1 MRHVFNLCPKCK
13 DRLVEQIVDDFSKSG
28 EIYCPNCGSEMD
40 KVFDGDKKEENTV
53 YKITLNR
60 AQEIKEKYLDV
71 IMQMGNFSEE
81 EALEKI
87 GERDSISFEGDLLKT
102 YLNLELADKM
112 WDIYDYTVTPLFPY
126 ERIYIA
132 RCDCGER
139 AVYKAEKIN
148 DEEFMAG
155 FFCEKCRDYIWY
167 DICDKIERDLTWYQL
182 KIPLKEGMDEGQRE
196 IMGKV
201 NQLHLDDKEVLED
214 EIIIR
219 DVAKNIEVFLEIA
232 NAYHIAYEINPP
244 YFHKIP
250 SLKKEHTEE
259 DADQTGEENPD
270 SGKMNVTN

>member
-1 MRHVFNLCPKCK
+1 MWYVFDLCPKCR
-13 DRLVEQIVDDFSKSG
+13 DRLVEKVVDNLSKSEG
-28 EIYCPNCGSEMD
+28 GCCPNCGSKMD
-40 KVFDGDKKEENTV
+40 EVFCGDKKEENAV

-112 WDIYDYTVTPLFPY
+112 WDIYDYTVIPPFPY
-126 ERIYIA
+126 KRFYIA

-139 AVYKAEKIN
+139 AVYRAEKIN

-167 DICDKIERDLTWYQL
+167 GIYSEIEDDLTGYQL

-270 SGKMNVTN
+270 SGKRNATN

>member
-1 MRHVFNLCPKCK
+1 MWYVFDLCPKCR
-13 DRLVEQIVDDFSKSG
+13 DRLVEKVVDKLSKSEG
-28 EIYCPNCGSEMD
+28 GYCPNCGSKMD
-40 KVFDGDKKEENTV
+40 KVFCGDKKEENAI
-53 YKITLNR
+53 YKITLNQ

-102 YLNLELADKM
+102 YLNMELADKM
-112 WDIYDYTVTPLFPY
+112 WDIDYTVIPPFPY
-126 ERIYIA
+126 KRFYIA

-167 DICDKIERDLTWYQL
+167 DVCDEIERDLTGYQL
-182 KIPLKEGMDEGQRE
+182 KIPLKAGMDEGQQE

-201 NQLHLDDKEVLED
+201 NQLHLDDKEVHED

-232 NAYHIAYEINPP
+232 NAYHIAYEIEPP

-250 SLKKEHTEE
+250 SLKKKHTEE
-259 DADQTGEENPD
+259 DTEHTGEENPD
-270 SGKMNVTN
+270 SGKKNVTN

>member
-1 MRHVFNLCPKCK
+1 MWYVFDLCPKCR
-13 DRLVEQIVDDFSKSG
+13 DRLVEKVVDNLSKSEG
-28 EIYCPNCGSEMD
+28 GCCPNCGSKMD
-40 KVFDGDKKEENTV
+40 EVFCGDKKEENAV

-112 WDIYDYTVTPLFPY
+112 WDIYDYTVTPPFPY
-126 ERIYIA
+126 KRFYIA

-139 AVYKAEKIN
+139 AVYRAEKIN

-155 FFCEKCRDYIWY
+155 FFCEKCRDYVLY
-167 DICDKIERDLTWYQL
+167 RICSEIEDDLTWYQL
-182 KIPLKEGMDEGQRE
+182 KIPLKAGMDEGQRE

-270 SGKMNVTN
+270 SGKRNATN

>member
-1 MRHVFNLCPKCK
+1 MWYVFDLCPKCR
-13 DRLVEQIVDDFSKSG
+13 DRLVEKAVDNLSRSEG
-28 EIYCPNCGSEMD
+28 GCCPNCGSKMD
-40 KVFDGDKKEENTV
+40 EVFYGDKKEENAV

-60 AQEIKEKYLDV
+60 AQEIKEKYLYI

-112 WDIYDYTVTPLFPY
+112 WDIHDYAVTPPFPY
-126 ERIYIA
+126 KRFYIA

-155 FFCEKCRDYIWY
+155 FFCERCRDYVWY
-167 DICDKIERDLTWYQL
+167 DICNEIERDLTEYQL
-182 KIPLKEGMDEGQRE
+182 KIPLKEGMNEGQRE
-196 IMGKV
+196 IMRKV
-201 NQLHLDDKEVLED
+201 NQLNLDDKEVLED

-219 DVAKNIEVFLEIA
+219 DEAKNIEIFLEIA
-232 NAYHIAYEINPP
+232 EAYNISYEIDPP
-244 YFHKIP
+244 YFHKIRA
-250 SLKKEHTEE
+250 LKRERMEEYTE
-259 DADQTGEENPD
+259 
-270 SGKMNVTN
+270 